1 MCFTCC
7 FVILFWVL
15 HGMLQVLALVKTC
28 LLLVMRVWYIA
39 HDRLDGSQPFVISF
53 ILELSIKSGKHGTRT
68 LSLVQNRV
76 RFQKILEKSTLAFN
90 GPPNSEMHQFLCQ
103 TEFHPVL
110 TRLSFFLSAST
121 AATYIFTAP
130 TCTTTI
136 ITWNLVH

>member
-1 MCFTCC
+1 
-7 FVILFWVL
+7 
-15 HGMLQVLALVKTC
+15 MLQVLALVKTC
-28 LLLVMRVWYIA
+28 LLLVMRVWHIA

-76 RFQKILEKSTLAFN
+76 RFQKILEKSTLAFK
-90 GPPNSEMHQFLCQ
+90 GGGVQ
-103 TEFHPVL
+103 TQKCSTFCAKLSFILFRP
-110 TRLSFFLSAST
+110 RLSFFLSAST

-130 TCTTTI
+130 TSTTTI